1 MKTFIKNLLE
11 NNMQP
16 ATDDQKPLATLGGLA
31 IAKNKK
37 VVIFYTNLFVKYA
50 GRLNRYL
57 NANGITAIDLTEQI
71 NAAIKSPIYK
81 QYLIASS
88 PANNQTTAFEK
99 LFKLYDEYIK
109 NLLAGHSKY
118 EVVLYNVSAFK
129 IVYAFKDYIPYYIS
143 SNYNMINYFENLE
156 LNLYGE
162 LMDIENVYEFEQN
175 TASELTLSQISIEN
189 KSMHGNIDVLN
200 YVNFLPLLADKD
212 MFITFIA
219 KYGLRTIT
227 GFKLTPSAKP
237 IVVSSDEWDT
247 IALNNIKNT
256 LG

>member
-11 NNMQP
+11 NN
-16 ATDDQKPLATLGGLA
+16 TDNRDPLITTGGLA

-37 VVIFYTNLFVKYA
+37 VVIYYTNLFVKYA

-57 NANGITAIDLTEQI
+57 NANGINALDITEQI

-81 QYLIASS
+81 QYIIASS
-88 PANNQTTAFEK
+88 ATNTQTNSFDK

-118 EVVLYNVSAFK
+118 DVVLYNVSSFK

-143 SNYNMINYFENLE
+143 SNYNLINYFENLE

-162 LMDIENVYEFEQN
+162 FMDIENVYDFEQH
-175 TASELTLSQISIEN
+175 TVSEPTLSQISIEN
-189 KSMHGNIDVLN
+189 KSMHGNLDVIN
-200 YVNFLPLLADKD
+200 NVNFLPLLSDKD
-212 MFITFIA
+212 MFIAFIS

-237 IVVSSDEWDT
+237 IIVSSDDWDT